1 MKIYKVLNNNVVI
14 ILDKRN
20 KEKIVCGKG
29 IAFKK
34 GSGDEI
40 DETTVNKIFVLE
52 SEVDNH
58 FKEIVSDIPI
68 EYLEVANQIVLYAER
83 ELHKKMPSNLFISL
97 SDHIY
102 SSIKAFSEGITTSNI
117 LLLDIKQFY
126 EHEYEIGLQ
135 ALDIIEHDL
144 QVRLPDDEAG
154 CIALH
159 IINVETNDK
168 SIEHIQQIMEITQEI
183 SNIVKYFFL
192 LDHNLDSVY
201 YYRFITHLK
210 FFAQRMMMNTHATAE
225 IDMELYEIIKH
236 KYSMSFKCVEKI
248 NDFLKRQHGYS
259 MMDDEKMYLAI
270 HIERIVYKANK

>member
-1 MKIYKVLNNNVVI
+1 MRIHRVLNNNVVI

-20 KEKIVCGKG
+20 NEQIVCGKG

-34 GSGDEI
+34 GPGDEI
-40 DETTVNKIFVLE
+40 DETSVNKVFVLE
-52 SEVDNH
+52 SEVDSH

-68 EYLEVANQIVLYAER
+68 EYLEVANQILLYTESV
-83 ELHKKMPSNLFISL
+83 LHKKMPSNLFISL

-102 SSIKAFSEGITTSNI
+102 SAIKTFSEGISTSNV

-126 EHEYEIGLQ
+126 ESEYEIGLR
-135 ALDIIEHDL
+135 ALTIIEHDL
-144 QVRLPDDEAG
+144 GVRLPDDEAG

-192 LDHNLDSVY
+192 LDHDLDSVY

-210 FFAQRMMMNTHATAE
+210 FFAQRLMMNTHAKTD
-225 IDMELYEIIKH
+225 IDLELFEIIKS
-236 KYSMSFKCVEKI
+236 KYSMSYKCVEKI
-248 NDFLKRQHGYS
+248 NDFLKRQYNYTL
-259 MMDDEKMYLAI
+259 MDDEKMYLTI
-270 HIERIVYKANK
+270 HIERIVYKVNK